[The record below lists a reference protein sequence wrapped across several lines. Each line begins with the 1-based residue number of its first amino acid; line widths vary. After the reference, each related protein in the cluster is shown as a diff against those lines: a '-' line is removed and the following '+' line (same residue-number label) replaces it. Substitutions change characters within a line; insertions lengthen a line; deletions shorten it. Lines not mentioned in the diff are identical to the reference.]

1 MCVPLFHTLHS
12 VNYPYLCHISERTTI
27 SIHMLYKPEILYITF
42 IEVLFQHGE
51 YGFKRSTFFT
61 DWIET
66 CKLCTDTHKH
76 THAHTL
82 THFEVLKVGW
92 CFLGATHVLFIL
104 APVDCH
110 LLLYN
115 DAPFTINVPIWC
127 LMLASC

>member
-1 MCVPLFHTLHS
+1 MVSMALRGVHSSQIGLRHVNCAQTHT
-12 VNYPYLCHISERTTI
+12 NTRT
-27 SIHMLYKPEILYITF
+27 
-42 IEVLFQHGE
+42 
-51 YGFKRSTFFT
+51 
-61 DWIET
+61 
-66 CKLCTDTHKH
+66 H
-76 THAHTL
+76 THTL

-127 LMLASC
+127 LMLASCWDAVKMLKRMGNQYAVESVIFVGINIFCAFFFKSHFLRINILGCG